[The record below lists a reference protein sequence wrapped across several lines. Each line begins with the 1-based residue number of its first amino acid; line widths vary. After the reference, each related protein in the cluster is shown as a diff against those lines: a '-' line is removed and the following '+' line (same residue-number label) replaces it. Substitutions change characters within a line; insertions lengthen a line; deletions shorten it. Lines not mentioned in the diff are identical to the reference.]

1 MTHPDHEEFAR
12 RWAEAIVGTSYVSI
26 GRRVLAKR
34 LLGLTQQLVEAAL
47 AAEFDPAVGRRVG
60 GDMVAAHLTATE
72 TLSRTLALMSEGL
85 PGLLS
90 SVPPG
95 VDVTGR
101 VTQLIGN
108 LAAGYAGA
116 LRERSLDQQDAIY
129 RAGLRARRQAEQ
141 VLSAS
146 EARFRAV
153 FTEAGIGIGIGDL
166 EGNIIDAN
174 PALQRMFGYTLGIHP
189 AQRQGAGPSGRCGQ
203 RVGRLQK
210 ANAR

>member
-1 MTHPDHEEFAR
+1 MTHPDHEEFVR

-26 GRRVLAKR
+26 GRRVLAKH

-47 AAEFDPAVGRRVG
+47 AAEFDPSVGRRVG
-60 GDMVAAHLTATE
+60 GDMVAAHLTGTE

-90 SVPPG
+90 SAPPG

-101 VTQLIGN
+101 VTQLISN

-116 LRERSLDQQDAIY
+116 LRERSLDEQDAIY
-129 RAGLRARRQAEQ
+129 RAGLHARRQAEQ
-141 VLSAS
+141 ALAAS

-166 EGNIIDAN
+166 EGNITDAN
-174 PALQRMFGYTLGIHP
+174 PALQRMFGYNRLGSNGRSD
-189 AQRQGAGPSGRCGQ
+189 RQ
-203 RVGRLQK
+203 LF
-210 ANAR
+210 